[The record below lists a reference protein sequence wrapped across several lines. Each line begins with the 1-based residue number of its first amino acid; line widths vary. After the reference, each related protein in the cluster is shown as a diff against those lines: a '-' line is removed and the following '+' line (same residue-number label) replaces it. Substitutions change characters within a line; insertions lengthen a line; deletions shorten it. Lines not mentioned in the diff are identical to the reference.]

1 MERLRTLRA
10 WARHGNVTPLRSLLR
25 SASGRKRQPSALP
38 GRGFSYVLNAVL
50 QLGLPV
56 AMLFAIFGLGRRRI
70 PISLFEGF
78 RRENRDRAQPRA
90 EPDLFFD
97 HPGVLRELAERSS
110 VRKTAYAMSIMLASI
125 SLGCSVRG
133 VVTSVPPRIFREV
146 HGLRVRSYQ
155 INPVTEDLRGYKAI
169 EVHQLE
175 NLMLDQIPQ
184 SSVNQLNLEIAKGL
198 RSLKNFELITDAS
211 DSQSP
216 QRDATNQ
223 SAVDVA
229 VDRSRSVL
237 VLDGYIDDYTPGI
250 PKLRYIEQG
259 NNHAVLTVRIQLKD
273 KQTTRVLA
281 EINITVE
288 NTRITS
294 NVARMVEKTGKE
306 VVSFVDRST
315 SHYTRPKEVAR
326 YVQQ

>member
-1 MERLRTLRA
+1 
-10 WARHGNVTPLRSLLR
+10 
-25 SASGRKRQPSALP
+25 
-38 GRGFSYVLNAVL
+38 
-50 QLGLPV
+50 
-56 AMLFAIFGLGRRRI
+56 
-70 PISLFEGF
+70 
-78 RRENRDRAQPRA
+78 
-90 EPDLFFD
+90 
-97 HPGVLRELAERSS
+97 
-110 VRKTAYAMSIMLASI
+110 MSIMLASI

-133 VVTSVPPRIFREV
+133 VVTSGPPRIFREV

>member
-1 MERLRTLRA
+1 
-10 WARHGNVTPLRSLLR
+10 
-25 SASGRKRQPSALP
+25 
-38 GRGFSYVLNAVL
+38 
-50 QLGLPV
+50 
-56 AMLFAIFGLGRRRI
+56 
-70 PISLFEGF
+70 
-78 RRENRDRAQPRA
+78 
-90 EPDLFFD
+90 
-97 HPGVLRELAERSS
+97 
-110 VRKTAYAMSIMLASI
+110 MSIMLASI
-125 SLGCSVRG
+125 SFGCSVRG

-155 INPVTEDLRGYKAI
+155 IAPVSEDLRVYKAI

-175 NLMLDQIPQ
+175 NLMLDQIPE
-184 SSVNQLNLEIAKGL
+184 SSVQQLNLEIAKGL
-198 RSLKNFELITDAS
+198 RSLKNFELIADAS
-211 DSQSP
+211 NSQSL

-273 KQTTRVLA
+273 KHTARILS

-288 NTRITS
+288 NTRVTS
-294 NVARMVEKTGKE
+294 NVERMVEKAGEE
-306 VVSFVDRST
+306 VVAFVDRST
-315 SHYTRPKEVAR
+315 NHHNGPKEVVGN
-326 YVQQ
+326 VQE

>member
-1 MERLRTLRA
+1 M
-10 WARHGNVTPLRSLLR
+10 
-25 SASGRKRQPSALP
+25 
-38 GRGFSYVLNAVL
+38 
-50 QLGLPV
+50 
-56 AMLFAIFGLGRRRI
+56 
-70 PISLFEGF
+70 
-78 RRENRDRAQPRA
+78 
-90 EPDLFFD
+90 
-97 HPGVLRELAERSS
+97 
-110 VRKTAYAMSIMLASI
+110 RKTACAMSIMLASI

-155 INPVTEDLRGYKAI
+155 IEPVSEDLRGYKVI

-175 NLMLDQIPQ
+175 NLMLDQIPE
-184 SSVNQLNLEIAKGL
+184 SSVQQLNLEITKGL

-223 SAVDVA
+223 SGVDVA

-273 KQTTRVLA
+273 KQTTRVLG

-288 NTRITS
+288 NTRVTS
-294 NVARMVEKTGKE
+294 NVERMVEKTGKE

-315 SHYTRPKEVAR
+315 SHYTTRKEVAR
-326 YVQQ
+326 YVQ

>member
-1 MERLRTLRA
+1 MTQ
-10 WARHGNVTPLRSLLR
+10 
-25 SASGRKRQPSALP
+25 GRKT
-38 GRGFSYVLNAVL
+38 
-50 QLGLPV
+50 
-56 AMLFAIFGLGRRRI
+56 
-70 PISLFEGF
+70 
-78 RRENRDRAQPRA
+78 
-90 EPDLFFD
+90 
-97 HPGVLRELAERSS
+97 

-155 INPVTEDLRGYKAI
+155 ITPVNEDLRGYKAI

-175 NLMLDQIPQ
+175 NLMLDQIPE
-184 SSVNQLNLEIAKGL
+184 SSVQRLNLEVKKGL

-216 QRDATNQ
+216 QRDATNS

-273 KQTTRVLA
+273 KQTTRVLG

-288 NTRITS
+288 NTRVTS
-294 NVARMVEKTGKE
+294 NVERMVEKTGKE
-306 VVSFVDRST
+306 VVSFVDWST
-315 SHYTRPKEVAR
+315 SHYTTRKEAAR

>member
-1 MERLRTLRA
+1 M
-10 WARHGNVTPLRSLLR
+10 
-25 SASGRKRQPSALP
+25 
-38 GRGFSYVLNAVL
+38 
-50 QLGLPV
+50 
-56 AMLFAIFGLGRRRI
+56 
-70 PISLFEGF
+70 
-78 RRENRDRAQPRA
+78 AQ
-90 EPDLFFD
+90 
-97 HPGVLRELAERSS
+97 GSKT

-125 SLGCSVRG
+125 SVGCSVRG

-155 INPVTEDLRGYKAI
+155 ITPVSEDLRGYKAI

-175 NLMLDQIPQ
+175 NLMLDQIPE
-184 SSVNQLNLEIAKGL
+184 SSVQQLNLQITKGL

-211 DSQSP
+211 ESQSP
-216 QRDATNQ
+216 QGDAANQ
-223 SAVDVA
+223 SAIDVA

-273 KQTTRVLA
+273 KQTSRVLG

-288 NTRITS
+288 NTRVTS
-294 NVARMVEKTGKE
+294 NVERMVEKTGKE

-315 SHYTRPKEVAR
+315 SRYTTPKEVAR

>member
-1 MERLRTLRA
+1 M
-10 WARHGNVTPLRSLLR
+10 
-25 SASGRKRQPSALP
+25 
-38 GRGFSYVLNAVL
+38 
-50 QLGLPV
+50 
-56 AMLFAIFGLGRRRI
+56 
-70 PISLFEGF
+70 
-78 RRENRDRAQPRA
+78 
-90 EPDLFFD
+90 
-97 HPGVLRELAERSS
+97 
-110 VRKTAYAMSIMLASI
+110 RKTAYAMSIMLASI

-155 INPVTEDLRGYKAI
+155 ITPVSEDLRGYKAI

-175 NLMLDQIPQ
+175 NLMLDQIPE
-184 SSVNQLNLEIAKGL
+184 SSVQQLNLEITKGL

-223 SAVDVA
+223 SAIDVA

-273 KQTTRVLA
+273 KQTTRVLG

-288 NTRITS
+288 NTRVTS
-294 NVARMVEKTGKE
+294 NVERMVEKTGKE

-315 SHYTRPKEVAR
+315 SHYTTRKEVAR
-326 YVQQ
+326 YVQ

>member
-1 MERLRTLRA
+1 M
-10 WARHGNVTPLRSLLR
+10 
-25 SASGRKRQPSALP
+25 
-38 GRGFSYVLNAVL
+38 
-50 QLGLPV
+50 
-56 AMLFAIFGLGRRRI
+56 
-70 PISLFEGF
+70 
-78 RRENRDRAQPRA
+78 
-90 EPDLFFD
+90 
-97 HPGVLRELAERSS
+97 
-110 VRKTAYAMSIMLASI
+110 RKTAYAMSIMLASI

-155 INPVTEDLRGYKAI
+155 IKPVSEDLRGYKAI

-175 NLMLDQIPQ
+175 NLMLDQIPE
-184 SSVNQLNLEIAKGL
+184 SSVQQLNLEIAKGL

-216 QRDATNQ
+216 QRVATNQ
-223 SAVDVA
+223 STVDLA

-273 KQTTRVLA
+273 KQTTSVLG

-288 NTRITS
+288 NTRVTS
-294 NVARMVEKTGKE
+294 NVERMVEKTGKE

-315 SHYTRPKEVAR
+315 SHYTTRKEVAR
-326 YVQQ
+326 YVQ

>member
-1 MERLRTLRA
+1 M
-10 WARHGNVTPLRSLLR
+10 
-25 SASGRKRQPSALP
+25 
-38 GRGFSYVLNAVL
+38 
-50 QLGLPV
+50 
-56 AMLFAIFGLGRRRI
+56 
-70 PISLFEGF
+70 
-78 RRENRDRAQPRA
+78 
-90 EPDLFFD
+90 
-97 HPGVLRELAERSS
+97 
-110 VRKTAYAMSIMLASI
+110 RKTAYAMSIMLASI

-155 INPVTEDLRGYKAI
+155 ITPVSEDLRGYKAI

-175 NLMLDQIPQ
+175 NLMLDQIPE
-184 SSVNQLNLEIAKGL
+184 SSVQRLNLEVKKGL

-216 QRDATNQ
+216 QRDATNS

-273 KQTTRVLA
+273 KQTTRVLG

-288 NTRITS
+288 NTRVTS
-294 NVARMVEKTGKE
+294 NVERMVEKTGKE
-306 VVSFVDRST
+306 VVSFVDWST
-315 SHYTRPKEVAR
+315 SHYTTRKEAAR

>member
-1 MERLRTLRA
+1 M
-10 WARHGNVTPLRSLLR
+10 
-25 SASGRKRQPSALP
+25 
-38 GRGFSYVLNAVL
+38 
-50 QLGLPV
+50 
-56 AMLFAIFGLGRRRI
+56 
-70 PISLFEGF
+70 
-78 RRENRDRAQPRA
+78 
-90 EPDLFFD
+90 
-97 HPGVLRELAERSS
+97 
-110 VRKTAYAMSIMLASI
+110 RKTAYAMSIMLASI

-155 INPVTEDLRGYKAI
+155 ITPVSEDLRGYKAI

-175 NLMLDQIPQ
+175 NLMLDQIPE
-184 SSVNQLNLEIAKGL
+184 SSVQQLNLEIAKGL

-211 DSQSP
+211 DSQST
-216 QRDATNQ
+216 QRDAANR

-229 VDRSRSVL
+229 VDRSRPVL

-250 PKLRYIEQG
+250 PKLRYLEQG

-273 KQTTRVLA
+273 KQTTTVLG

-288 NTRITS
+288 NTRVTS
-294 NVARMVEKTGKE
+294 NVERMVEKTGKE
-306 VVSFVDRST
+306 VVSFVERST
-315 SHYTRPKEVAR
+315 SQYTRRKEVAR

>member
-1 MERLRTLRA
+1 
-10 WARHGNVTPLRSLLR
+10 
-25 SASGRKRQPSALP
+25 
-38 GRGFSYVLNAVL
+38 
-50 QLGLPV
+50 
-56 AMLFAIFGLGRRRI
+56 
-70 PISLFEGF
+70 
-78 RRENRDRAQPRA
+78 
-90 EPDLFFD
+90 
-97 HPGVLRELAERSS
+97 
-110 VRKTAYAMSIMLASI
+110 MSIMLASI

-155 INPVTEDLRGYKAI
+155 ITPVSEDLRGYKAI

-175 NLMLDQIPQ
+175 NLMLDQIPE
-184 SSVNQLNLEIAKGL
+184 SSVQQLNLEITKGL

-273 KQTTRVLA
+273 KQATGVLG

-294 NVARMVEKTGKE
+294 SVERMVEKTAKE
-306 VVSFVDRST
+306 VVRFVDRST
-315 SHYTRPKEVAR
+315 TQHDGSKESTSH
-326 YVQQ
+326 VQ

>member
-1 MERLRTLRA
+1 
-10 WARHGNVTPLRSLLR
+10 
-25 SASGRKRQPSALP
+25 
-38 GRGFSYVLNAVL
+38 
-50 QLGLPV
+50 
-56 AMLFAIFGLGRRRI
+56 
-70 PISLFEGF
+70 
-78 RRENRDRAQPRA
+78 
-90 EPDLFFD
+90 
-97 HPGVLRELAERSS
+97 
-110 VRKTAYAMSIMLASI
+110 MSIMLASI

>member
-1 MERLRTLRA
+1 MQ
-10 WARHGNVTPLRSLLR
+10 AREIV
-25 SASGRKRQPSALP
+25 RKT
-38 GRGFSYVLNAVL
+38 
-50 QLGLPV
+50 
-56 AMLFAIFGLGRRRI
+56 
-70 PISLFEGF
+70 
-78 RRENRDRAQPRA
+78 
-90 EPDLFFD
+90 
-97 HPGVLRELAERSS
+97 

-155 INPVTEDLRGYKAI
+155 ITPVSEDLRGYKAM

-198 RSLKNFELITDAS
+198 RSLKNFELITDAP
-211 DSQSP
+211 DFQSP

-223 SAVDVA
+223 SAINFA
-229 VDRSRSVL
+229 VDRPRSVL

-259 NNHAVLTVRIQLKD
+259 NNHAVLTIRIQLKD
-273 KQTTRVLA
+273 KQTTAVLC

-294 NVARMVEKTGKE
+294 NVKRMVEKTAKE
-306 VVSFVDRST
+306 VVRFVDRST
-315 SHYTRPKEVAR
+315 TQRDGSKESTSH
-326 YVQQ
+326 VQ

>member
-1 MERLRTLRA
+1 
-10 WARHGNVTPLRSLLR
+10 
-25 SASGRKRQPSALP
+25 
-38 GRGFSYVLNAVL
+38 
-50 QLGLPV
+50 
-56 AMLFAIFGLGRRRI
+56 
-70 PISLFEGF
+70 
-78 RRENRDRAQPRA
+78 
-90 EPDLFFD
+90 
-97 HPGVLRELAERSS
+97 
-110 VRKTAYAMSIMLASI
+110 
-125 SLGCSVRG
+125 
-133 VVTSVPPRIFREV
+133 V

-155 INPVTEDLRGYKAI
+155 ITPVSEDLRGYKAI

-175 NLMLDQIPQ
+175 NLMLDQIPD
-184 SSVNQLNLEIAKGL
+184 SSVQQLNLEITKGL

-273 KQTTRVLA
+273 KQATGVLG

-294 NVARMVEKTGKE
+294 NVERMVEKTAKE
-306 VVSFVDRST
+306 VVRFVDRST
-315 SHYTRPKEVAR
+315 TQHDGSRESTSH
-326 YVQQ
+326 

>member
-1 MERLRTLRA
+1 
-10 WARHGNVTPLRSLLR
+10 
-25 SASGRKRQPSALP
+25 
-38 GRGFSYVLNAVL
+38 
-50 QLGLPV
+50 
-56 AMLFAIFGLGRRRI
+56 
-70 PISLFEGF
+70 
-78 RRENRDRAQPRA
+78 
-90 EPDLFFD
+90 
-97 HPGVLRELAERSS
+97 

-155 INPVTEDLRGYKAI
+155 ITPVSEDLRGYKAI

-175 NLMLDQIPQ
+175 NLMLDQIPE
-184 SSVNQLNLEIAKGL
+184 SSVQRLNLEVKKGL

-216 QRDATNQ
+216 QRDATNS

-273 KQTTRVLA
+273 KQTTRVLG

-288 NTRITS
+288 NTRVTS
-294 NVARMVEKTGKE
+294 NVERMVEKTGKE
-306 VVSFVDRST
+306 VVSFVDWST
-315 SHYTRPKEVAR
+315 SHYTTRKEAAR